1 MIFRILDFALAA
13 FFILLS
19 LYTSYQHRT
28 KGVYSD
34 RIVADVILAA
44 IVSSLLAVACGLPI
58 NEGIFLITAKLLFF
72 MGCF

>member
-44 IVSSLLAVACGLPI
+44 IVS
-58 NEGIFLITAKLLFF
+58 
-72 MGCF
+72 